1 MSNENDLEITCPL
14 PIGQYEKIVMAHGG
28 GGRLMQQL
36 IDNIMLRA
44 FGDSNLKDKNDSAV
58 LPTQQGRLAFTT
70 DSYVVN
76 PLFFPGGDIGKMAVC
91 GTLND
96 LAMSGA
102 KPLYLSC
109 GFILEEGFAI
119 ESLQKI
125 VQSMAQQA
133 KAAGVEI
140 VTGDTKV
147 VEKGKGDGIYINT
160 SGIGVLKT
168 DLDISP
174 SNIKAGDVILINGDI
189 GRHGIAIMAEREG
202 FHLEEPL
209 ESDCA
214 DVSGLVE
221 MLVDAGLELHCMR
234 DLTRGG
240 LATALI
246 EISASASKHIL
257 LQEADINIP
266 KTVRSVCELL
276 GLDPCYV
283 ANEGRFITILPAEQ
297 ATQALAIMHSHP
309 LGENAVII
317 GQVETAERGLVSM
330 KNKIGTTRILELLS
344 GTQLPRI
351 C

>member
-1 MSNENDLEITCPL
+1 MTNENDLEITCPL

-44 FGDSNLKDKNDSAV
+44 FGSSSLKDKNDSAV
-58 LPTQQGRLAFTT
+58 LRAQQGRLAFTT

-168 DLDISP
+168 NLDISP

-214 DVSGLVE
+214 DLSGLVE
-221 MLVDAGLELHCMR
+221 MLVDAGLELHGMR

-283 ANEGRFITILPAEQ
+283 ANEGRFVAVLPAEQ
-297 ATQALAIMHSHP
+297 ADQALAIMRSHP
-309 LGENAVII
+309 LGENAAII
-317 GQVETAERGLVSM
+317 GQVEAAERGLVSV

>member
-1 MSNENDLEITCPL
+1 MTNENDLEITCPL

-44 FGDSNLKDKNDSAV
+44 FGSSSLKDKNDSAV
-58 LPTQQGRLAFTT
+58 LRAQQGRLAFTT

-140 VTGDTKV
+140 VTGDTKD

-168 DLDISP
+168 NLDISP

-214 DVSGLVE
+214 DLSGLVE
-221 MLVDAGLELHCMR
+221 MLVDAGLELHGMR

-283 ANEGRFITILPAEQ
+283 ANEGRFVAVLPAEQ
-297 ATQALAIMHSHP
+297 ADQALAIMRSHP
-309 LGENAVII
+309 LGENAAII
-317 GQVETAERGLVSM
+317 GQVEAAERGLVSM

>member
-1 MSNENDLEITCPL
+1 MSNNNDLEVACPM

-44 FGDSNLKDKNDSAV
+44 FGSSSLKDKNDSAV
-58 LPTQQGRLAFTT
+58 LPAQQGRLAFTT

-119 ESLQKI
+119 ESLQRI

-221 MLVDAGLELHCMR
+221 MLVDAGLELHGMR

-246 EISASASKHIL
+246 EISTAANKQLL

-283 ANEGRFITILPAEQ
+283 ANEGRFVAVLPAEQ
-297 ATQALAIMHSHP
+297 AEQALAIMQAHP
-309 LGENAVII
+309 LGENAAII
-317 GQVETAERGLVSM
+317 GQVEEAERGLVSM

>member
-1 MSNENDLEITCPL
+1 MSEQQKIELACPV

-36 IDNIMLRA
+36 IDQVMLKEFNHSA
-44 FGDSNLKDKNDSAV
+44 SSEKNDSAV
-58 LPTQQGRLAFTT
+58 VMANSARLAFTT

-102 KPLYLSC
+102 RPLYLSC
-109 GFILEEGFAI
+109 GFIIEEGFAI
-119 ESLQKI
+119 ASLQTI
-125 VQSMAQQA
+125 VQSMSRQA
-133 KAAGVEI
+133 KSAGVEI

-160 SGIGVLKT
+160 SGIGCLET
-168 DLDISP
+168 SLQISP
-174 SNIKAGDVILINGDI
+174 SMMQSGDVIIINGDI
-189 GRHGIAIMAEREG
+189 GRHGIAIMAAREN
-202 FHLEEPL
+202 FKLEQPL

-214 DVSGLVE
+214 DVSGLVKS
-221 MLVDAGLELHCMR
+221 LLDAGLEIHCMR

-240 LATALI
+240 LATALV
-246 EISASASKHIL
+246 EISATANKHIM
-257 LQEADINIP
+257 LQEAALAIP
-266 KTVRSVCELL
+266 DTVRSVCELL

-283 ANEGRFITILPAEQ
+283 ANEGRFISVLPAEQ
-297 ATQALAIMHSHP
+297 AEQALAVMHAHP
-309 LGENAVII
+309 LGKGAAII
-317 GQVETAERGLVSM
+317 GTVEADNNGLVTM

-344 GTQLPRI
+344 GSQLPRI